1 MSGPAT
7 PVASVTTT
15 HGASGV
21 RVAHESPYVDA
32 RIRESEIVESSIA
45 SRAPALRAFSAKQ
58 PTKPRGWRA
67 LRGSR

>member
-1 MSGPAT
+1 
-7 PVASVTTT
+7 
-15 HGASGV
+15 
-21 RVAHESPYVDA
+21 
-32 RIRESEIVESSIA
+32 VESSIA